1 VFPSFFSRTR
11 VAGELSRFWLLDMFS
26 YLTTL
31 LGTNV
36 GLSFSESVLD
46 APFATFP
53 GPVIHHVGVRDNVSY
68 DGVPEGDLKG
78 RRLAVQGHR
87 GAQGM
92 RTEASLYV
100 SSAAPQA
107 DHDLLDGRFD

>member
-1 VFPSFFSRTR
+1 
-11 VAGELSRFWLLDMFS
+11 MFS

-36 GLSFSESVLD
+36 GLSFSSSVLD
-46 APFATFP
+46 APFAAFP
-53 GPVIHHVGVRDNVSY
+53 GLLVNRGVAKDNVSY
-68 DGVPEGDLKG
+68 DNIPVGDLKG
-78 RRLAVQGHR
+78 RRLAIQGHR

-100 SSAAPQA
+100 SSNRPQKMIVT
-107 DHDLLDGRFD
+107 DHLGEC

>member
-1 VFPSFFSRTR
+1 
-11 VAGELSRFWLLDMFS
+11 MFS

-53 GPVIHHVGVRDNVSY
+53 GPVINHDGVRDNVSY
-68 DGVPEGDLKG
+68 DGIPEGDLKG

-100 SSAAPQA
+100 STTAFPMDSEIIKG
-107 DHDLLDGRFD
+107 HLD

>member
-1 VFPSFFSRTR
+1 
-11 VAGELSRFWLLDMFS
+11 MFS

-36 GLSFSESVLD
+36 NGLSLSKSVLE

-53 GPVIHHVGVRDNVSY
+53 GPVIDHVSVGDNVTY
-68 DGVPEGDLKG
+68 DRIPNADLKG

-100 SSAAPQA
+100 SLPERIQSE
-107 DHDLLDGRFD
+107 

>member
-1 VFPSFFSRTR
+1 
-11 VAGELSRFWLLDMFS
+11 MFS

-31 LGTNV
+31 LGTSVN
-36 GLSFSESVLD
+36 GLSFYDTVLD

-53 GPVIHHVGVRDNVSY
+53 GPVIDHVHVRDNVTY
-68 DGVPEGDLKG
+68 QGIPEGDLKG

-100 SSAAPQA
+100 S
-107 DHDLLDGRFD
+107 